1 MVPKSYHPKKI
12 DFEQGFIFGLIK
24 CAFFLMHNILTTQPL
39 KGLSKRT
46 KNSDFMD
53 ILIWEGIK
61 KHLVYAQKRADFY
74 FGEVGCC

>member
-1 MVPKSYHPKKI
+1 
-12 DFEQGFIFGLIK
+12 
-24 CAFFLMHNILTTQPL
+24 MHNILTTQPL

-61 KHLVYAQKRADFY
+61 KHPVYLEEFSLV
-74 FGEVGCC
+74 